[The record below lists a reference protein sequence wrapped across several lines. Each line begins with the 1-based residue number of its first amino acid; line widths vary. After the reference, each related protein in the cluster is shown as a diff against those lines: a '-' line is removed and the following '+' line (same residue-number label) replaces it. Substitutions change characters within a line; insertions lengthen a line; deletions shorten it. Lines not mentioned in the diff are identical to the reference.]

1 MSEPYVFQY
10 ATLDGGRKRPLR
22 RGVIVLEMQHGNE
35 KMKLCVHA
43 DTLAASSGVINRV
56 FEEYV
61 EDIASDDEES
71 VCTIK
76 EKACFPIPSFPPA
89 LLDEF
94 LCNVY
99 GKTYEHPP
107 HVTSEQH
114 DAYLRDSESRTKSVL
129 TSIDMAVFFDASE
142 PHFTRLDKNLYTIIR
157 LPTLCVN
164 RSQDLDIDTL
174 MHIEPIAAKLPESW
188 TQSLRNVVSHANNV
202 SLTQLVLKP
211 TETFPAEVVMHPT
224 FKLLRDS
231 TREKIAWALL
241 RCQHNAWHINAT
253 RRKTATHTHITE
265 IASEIVPQFVEGSH
279 TFEVSGPLPI
289 SILRPRMAS
298 LPDTFIQ
305 LIIERAAATTGD
317 GHNGRRIINMHA
329 RLSSA
334 CVCRIHA
341 DLTITYRDGTT
352 EKIKTPRAGV
362 GRFKRFDTKQES
374 FHIASVTGTVRI
386 DFCDA

>member
-56 FEEYV
+56 FEDYV
-61 EDIASDDEES
+61 EDYVEDES
-71 VCTIK
+71 VHAIK
-76 EKACFPIPSFPPA
+76 EKACFPIPPFPLA
-89 LLDEF
+89 ILDEF

-114 DAYLRDSESRTKSVL
+114 DAYLRDSESQTKSVL
-129 TSIDMAVFFDASE
+129 TSIDMAVFFDASD
-142 PHFTRLDKNLYTIIR
+142 PHFARLDKDLCAIIR
-157 LPTLCVN
+157 LPTFCLN

-174 MHIEPIAAKLPESW
+174 LHIEPHAAKLPESW
-188 TQSLRNVVSHANNV
+188 TQSLRHVVSHANNV
-202 SLTQLVLKP
+202 SLTHLVRKP
-211 TETFPAEVVMHPT
+211 TATFPVEVVMHPT

-265 IASEIVPQFVEGSH
+265 IASELVPLFVEGSDE
-279 TFEVSGPLPI
+279 FKVSGSLPI
-289 SILRPRMAS
+289 SIIHS
-298 LPDTFIQ
+298 VHEFGIQ
-305 LIIERAAATTGD
+305 LIVERATPPAGVA
-317 GHNGRRIINMHA
+317 GRI
-329 RLSSA
+329 
-334 CVCRIHA
+334 RIHA
-341 DLTITYRDGTT
+341 RSSNKLACRVHADLILTYRDDST
-352 EKIKTPRAGV
+352 ETIKTPRAGV
-362 GRFKRFDTKQES
+362 DACTCFDTGKATFES
-374 FHIASVTGTVRI
+374 FDIVMVTGHVRV
-386 DFCDA
+386 DYCDA